1 MNASPTKTQLILT
14 SLSPI
19 AKLTTI
25 TKSNNRQSQKKRKNN
40 AALAKNEAYKAQ
52 LKSIIPDENNP
63 SLTLKLELRPKIVA
77 TQQSFYTKRDLPQF

>member
-1 MNASPTKTQLILT
+1 M
-14 SLSPI
+14 SPI
-19 AKLTTI
+19 AEFTI
-25 TKSNNRQSQKKRKNN
+25 ITDSNNRQPQKKRKNN

-63 SLTLKLELRPKIVA
+63 SLTLKLELRPKIDT